1 MLNHFR
7 NAFYAVVLIGFSSA
21 HGSSYVDFFRSVNV
35 DDAGTVKSLLARGFD
50 PNTAD
55 ESGQVALYV
64 ALRSESTKVVA
75 VLIDH
80 PGLKVDASN
89 AADETPLMMAALR
102 GQLDSAQKLLA
113 RGATVTRAGWTPLH
127 YAASGPESKVV
138 ALLLER
144 GAAVDAPSPNRT
156 TALMMASRY
165 GNDDSVKLLRARGA
179 DLRARNDVG
188 LNAADFARL
197 GGRDKLAQELEAAA
211 RQ

>member
-1 MLNHFR
+1 MLSHFR
-7 NAFYAVVLIGFSSA
+7 NVVYAFVLIGFTSA
-21 HGSSYVDFFRSVNV
+21 NASSYVDFFRSVNV

-50 PNTAD
+50 PNTPD
-55 ESGQVALYV
+55 ESGQVALYL
-64 ALRSESTKVVA
+64 ALRNESTKVVA

-80 PGLKVDASN
+80 PGLKVDAAN

-102 GQLDSAQKLLA
+102 GQLDSTQKLLA
-113 RGATVTRAGWTPLH
+113 RGATVNRGGWTPLH

-179 DLRARNDVG
+179 DLRVRNDVG